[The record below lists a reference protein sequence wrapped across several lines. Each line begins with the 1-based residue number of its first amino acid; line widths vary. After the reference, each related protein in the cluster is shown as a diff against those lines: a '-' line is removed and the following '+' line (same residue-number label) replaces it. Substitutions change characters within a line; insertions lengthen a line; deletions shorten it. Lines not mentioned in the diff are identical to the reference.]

1 MTVDPPEGEPS
12 GGHLRPTS
20 GGVLVGWAIVGLV
33 GGWLLHG
40 YAERYMA
47 AAPVVTWAQ
56 PLALLLVAAILGTT
70 AWLTYRSIHVH
81 HQRPEAHRMVNRLVL
96 ARACALV
103 GALMAGGYAGY
114 ALSWLGVQGDLASQR
129 AWRSAAAAAAGVAI
143 AITAVLL
150 ERACRVGSDG
160 DDT

>member
-1 MTVDPPEGEPS
+1 MTADPPEGEPS

-20 GGVLVGWAIVGLV
+20 GGVLVGWALAGLV
-33 GGWLLHG
+33 AGWLLHG

-47 AAPVVTWAQ
+47 APPVITWAQ
-56 PLALLLVAAILGTT
+56 PLALLLVAVILGAT
-70 AWLTYRSIHVH
+70 AWLTHRSVHVH

-114 ALSWLGVQGDLASQR
+114 ALSWLGVQSDLASQR